1 MIHKTCLLPFLSLV
15 HILSHLFCHLTDFP
29 DAHCSVDS
37 IMSISVINNRHL
49 IFLGL
54 FFPSWFCFFFL
65 IRRFPLAWFAFSRWF
80 SSLVTLVV
88 VLHVLNNLHWAELHW
103 DWLRWQKGQRQP
115 FQTVPR
121 PGLLAIPRGSWRA
134 SRISMEEYLSAS
146 FTLFPYTLGLEEC
159 CWLESLGNWAE
170 KKPTDY
176 LQAVRQGCP
185 KVQSL
190 AAVKRRFLIGH
201 AEVQFSRKWISVWEN
216 MTYETVNSLQ

>member
-1 MIHKTCLLPFLSLV
+1 MIHKTCLLPFLLLV

-37 IMSISVINNRHL
+37 IMSISRWYITDTW
-49 IFLGL
+49 FFWS

-65 IRRFPLAWFAFSRWF
+65 IRRFPLAWFAFSCWF

-88 VLHVLNNLHWAELHW
+88 ILHVLNNLHWAELHW

-134 SRISMEEYLSAS
+134 SRISMEEYLCSLL
-146 FTLFPYTLGLEEC
+146 LFF
-159 CWLESLGNWAE
+159 
-170 KKPTDY
+170 PT
-176 LQAVRQGCP
+176 
-185 KVQSL
+185 
-190 AAVKRRFLIGH
+190 H
-201 AEVQFSRKWISVWEN
+201 
-216 MTYETVNSLQ
+216 